1 MEVPMMNLK
10 RLHGTMK
17 VEIDEAIAR
26 VLDKSSFIL
35 GEEVDAFEKEFAS
48 WLGVKHA
55 IGVGSCTDA
64 LILSLLAL
72 GIGEGDEV
80 MTTSLSAFPTAEAI
94 LRTGAKPVYVDL
106 DSQTCNLDASKIE
119 GKITERT
126 KAIVPVHL
134 YGLPAD
140 LDKIMDVANRHDL
153 KVVEDCAQAQGARWR
168 GQSVG
173 TFGAISC
180 FSFFPSKNLGA
191 MGDGGLVA
199 TNDDALAVRVR
210 ALRAHGEEGG
220 RFNHK
225 YVGFNSRLSGL
236 QAAILRVKLARLE
249 EHNRERQK
257 IAEFY
262 HGALAGSSLTLPK
275 TPESYPAEQVYHLYV
290 VRVPEGTSRAGL
302 VEHLSGLGVKTQ
314 VHYPKP
320 LHHQP
325 AYATGESLPVVEKIV
340 NQILSIPLFPTMQE
354 EEMRYVADSLKQ
366 WNS

>member
-1 MEVPMMNLK
+1 MMNLK

-17 VEIDEAIAR
+17 EEIDQAIAR
-26 VLDKSSFIL
+26 VLDRSSFIL
-35 GEEVDAFEKEFAS
+35 GEEVEQFEKEFAT

-55 IGVGSCTDA
+55 IGVASCTDA

-80 MTTSLSAFPTAEAI
+80 ITTSLSAFPTAEAI

-106 DSQTCNLDASKIE
+106 DPVTCNLDAAKIE
-119 GKITERT
+119 EKITERT
-126 KAIVPVHL
+126 KAIMPVHL

-140 LDKIMDVANRHDL
+140 LDKIMAFAASHGI

-168 GQSVG
+168 GQYVG
-173 TFGAISC
+173 TFGFVSC

-199 TNDDALAVRVR
+199 TNDDALAARVR

-225 YVGFNSRLSGL
+225 YVGFNSRLHGL
-236 QAAILRVKLARLE
+236 QAAILRVKLAHLE
-249 EHNRERQK
+249 EHNLERQK

-262 HGALAGSSLTLPK
+262 HGALAGSYLVLPK
-275 TPESYPAEQVYHLYV
+275 TPENYPAEHVYHLYV
-290 VRVPEGTSRAGL
+290 IRAPEGSNRAGL
-302 VEHLSGLGVKTQ
+302 IEHLSGLGIKTQ

-320 LHHQP
+320 LHQQP
-325 AYATGESLPVVEKIV
+325 VYTTGENLPVAEKTV
-340 NQILSIPLFPTMQE
+340 NQILSIPLFPTMTE
-354 EEMRYVADSLKQ
+354 EEMSHVVSSLKAWIQ
-366 WNS
+366 V

>member
-1 MEVPMMNLK
+1 MMNLK
-10 RLHGTMK
+10 RLHDTMRA
-17 VEIDEAIAR
+17 EIDESIHR

-35 GEEVDAFEKEFAS
+35 GEEVEQFEKEFAA

-55 IGVGSCTDA
+55 VGVASCTDA

-80 MTTSLSAFPTAEAI
+80 ITTSLSAFPTAEAI

-106 DSQTCNLDASKIE
+106 DSRTCNLDATKIE
-119 GKITERT
+119 EKITDRT
-126 KAIVPVHL
+126 KAILPVHL

-140 LDKIMDVANRHDL
+140 LDKIMDVASRHGL

-168 GQSVG
+168 RQLVG
-173 TFGAISC
+173 TFGAVSC

-199 TNDDALAVRVR
+199 TNDDALAARVR

-236 QAAILRVKLARLE
+236 QAAILRVKLKRLD

-257 IAEFY
+257 IANFY
-262 HGALAGSSLTLPK
+262 NKELAATKFILPK
-275 TPESYPAEQVYHLYV
+275 VSENYPAEHVHHLYV
-290 VRVPEGTSRAGL
+290 LRMPEGANRAAL
-302 VEHLSGLGVKTQ
+302 VEYLSGLGLKTQ
-314 VHYPKP
+314 VHYPRP
-320 LHHQP
+320 LHQQP
-325 AYATGESLPVVEKIV
+325 AYATGENLPVVERTV
-340 NQILSIPLFPTMQE
+340 NQILSIPLFPTMQK
-354 EEMRYVADSLKQ
+354 EEMNYVVDSLKK
-366 WNS
+366 WNPQ

>member
-1 MEVPMMNLK
+1 MK
-10 RLHGTMK
+10 R
-17 VEIDEAIAR
+17 EIDEAIAR

-55 IGVGSCTDA
+55 IGVASCTDA

-80 MTTSLSAFPTAEAI
+80 ITTSLSAFPTAEAI
-94 LRTGAKPVYVDL
+94 LRTGAKPAYVDL
-106 DSQTCNLDASKIE
+106 DPRTCNLDASKIE

-140 LDKIMDVANRHDL
+140 LDKIMDVAGRHDL
-153 KVVEDCAQAQGARWR
+153 KVIEDCAQAQGARWR
-168 GQSVG
+168 GQYVG
-173 TFGAISC
+173 TFGAVSC

-199 TNDDALAVRVR
+199 TNDDALAARIR

-236 QAAILRVKLARLE
+236 QAAILRVKLAHLG

-257 IAEFY
+257 IAGFY
-262 HGALAGSSLTLPK
+262 HGVLAGSPLVLPK
-275 TPESYPAEQVYHLYV
+275 TPENYPAEHAYHLYV
-290 VRVPEGTSRAGL
+290 IRVSDPAKRPAL
-302 VEHLSGLGVKTQ
+302 VEHLSGKGIKTQ

-320 LHHQP
+320 LHQQP
-325 AYATGESLPVVEKIV
+325 AYATGENLPVVQKTV
-340 NQILSIPLFPTMQE
+340 NQILSIPLFPTMQR
-354 EEMRYVADSLKQ
+354 EEMLYVTDSLKK
-366 WNS
+366 WNPQ